1 MKQMRIFLCGLFL
14 LMFSL
19 QAAAAG
25 AAPRAAKK
33 AKESPA
39 RFARVAILPVIN
51 LQEGIDYANTIV
63 FQKAL
68 EVFTYPDYE
77 IYDSDRLYKALEEV
91 DYYEA
96 GKSGVSEAM
105 LRTVMEKAGLDMIV
119 MIKLNELSQGFYPYG
134 KESQEE
140 LTIDLDVMAIFDWRE
155 KIVNTHIKETKTAEY
170 AVIMKTDWKLRE
182 YRNAVSIQLDRI
194 AKLGKK

>member
-1 MKQMRIFLCGLFL
+1 MKQMRILLCGLL
-14 LMFSL
+14 LLLFSL

-33 AKESPA
+33 EKAAPA

-51 LQEGIDYANTIV
+51 LQEDVDYANTIV

-77 IYDSDRLYKALEEV
+77 IYDSERLYKALDEI
-91 DYYEA
+91 DYYESGKA
-96 GKSGVSEAM
+96 GVTEAM

-119 MIKLNELSQGFYPYG
+119 MVKLNELVRGYYPYG
-134 KESQEE
+134 KEPQEE
-140 LTIDLDVMAIFDWRE
+140 LTIDMNVMAILNWRD
-155 KIVNTHIKETKTAEY
+155 KIVNNHIREKKTSEY
-170 AVIMKTDWKLRE
+170 VLVMKTDWRLRE
-182 YRNAVSIQLDRI
+182 YSSAVSIQLERI